1 MKKILVTGLLSIG
14 IFFQLSAQTT
24 FSVQGGVNLMKLKT
38 TISGLSLA
46 FNSEASLNAGL
57 IADFEGSGTFNVRSG
72 LLYNSYASSVSMDDD
87 KNTQYVNYLSIPLLG
102 RLKLSDKLY
111 GFAGPQFSYLMSAKS
126 KFQNGDSE
134 DTKNE
139 LESINFSGLFGA
151 EYQFSEKLRLGISY
165 TAGINRVN
173 KETQITEGLDIG
185 STKSRFNGFNFNIGF
200 SF

>member
-14 IFFQLSAQTT
+14 LFFQLSAQTK
-24 FSVQGGVNLMKLKT
+24 FSFQGGVNLMKLKT

-57 IADFEGSGTFNVRSG
+57 IADFQGSGTFNVRSG
-72 LLYNSYASSVSMDDD
+72 LLYNSYASSVSFDGD
-87 KNTQYVNYLSIPLLG
+87 KNTLYANYLSLPLLG

-126 KFQNGDSE
+126 KFDNGDSE
-134 DTKNE
+134 DTKSE
-139 LESINFSGLFGA
+139 MESINFSGLFGA
-151 EYQFSEKLRLGISY
+151 EYQFSDKLRLGVSY
-165 TAGINRVN
+165 TAGLNRVN
-173 KETQITEGLDIG
+173 KETEMIEGLDAG
-185 STKSRFNGFNFNIGF
+185 SGKARFNGLNLNIGF

>member
-1 MKKILVTGLLSIG
+1 MKKIIVTGLLSIG
-14 IFFQLSAQTT
+14 IFFQLSAQTK

>member
-14 IFFQLSAQTT
+14 IFFQLSAQTK

-38 TISGLSLA
+38 TISGLSLT

-57 IADFEGSGTFNVRSG
+57 IADFEGSGTFNLRSG
-72 LLYNSYASSVSMDDD
+72 LLYNSYASSVSMGGE

-111 GFAGPQFSYLMSAKS
+111 GFAGPQLSYLMSAKS

-151 EYQFSEKLRLGISY
+151 EYQFSEKLRLGMSY
-165 TAGINRVN
+165 TAGLSRVN
-173 KETQITEGLDIG
+173 KETEMAEGLDLG
-185 STKSRFNGFNFNIGF
+185 SGKVRFNGFNFNIGF

>member
-14 IFFQLSAQTT
+14 LFFQLSAQTK
-24 FSVQGGVNLMKLKT
+24 FSFQGGVNLMKLKT

-57 IADFEGSGTFNVRSG
+57 IADFQGSGIFNVRSG
-72 LLYNSYASSVSMDDD
+72 LLYNSYASSVSMDGD
-87 KNTQYVNYLSIPLLG
+87 KITQFVNYLSIPLLG
-102 RLKLSDKLY
+102 RLKISDKLY
-111 GFAGPQFSYLMSAKS
+111 GFAGPQFSYLMSAKA
-126 KFQNGDSE
+126 KFNNGDSE

-165 TAGINRVN
+165 TAGLSRVN
-173 KETQITEGLDIG
+173 KETQITEGLEFG
-185 STKSRFNGFNFNIGF
+185 STKARFNGFNFNIGF

>member
-1 MKKILVTGLLSIG
+1 
-14 IFFQLSAQTT
+14 
-24 FSVQGGVNLMKLKT
+24 MKLKT
-38 TISGLSLA
+38 TISGLSLT

-57 IADFEGSGTFNVRSG
+57 IADFEGSGTFNLRSG
-72 LLYNSYASSVSMDDD
+72 LLYNSYASSVSMGGE

-111 GFAGPQFSYLMSAKS
+111 GFAGPQLSYLMSAKS

-151 EYQFSEKLRLGISY
+151 EYQFSEKLRLGMSY
-165 TAGINRVN
+165 TAGLSRVN
-173 KETQITEGLDIG
+173 KETEMAEGLDLG
-185 STKSRFNGFNFNIGF
+185 SGKVRFNGFNFNIGF

>member
-14 IFFQLSAQTT
+14 LFFQLSAQTK
-24 FSVQGGVNLMKLKT
+24 FSFQGGVNLMKLKT

-57 IADFEGSGTFNVRSG
+57 IADFQGSGTFNVRSG
-72 LLYNSYASSVSMDDD
+72 LLYNSYASSLSMGGD

-102 RLKLSDKLY
+102 RLKISDKLY
-111 GFAGPQFSYLMSAKS
+111 GFAGPQFSYLMSAKA
-126 KFQNGDSE
+126 KFDNGDSE

-151 EYQFSEKLRLGISY
+151 EYQFSDKFRLGVSY
-165 TAGINRVN
+165 TAGLSKVN
-173 KETQITEGLDIG
+173 KETEMTEGLDAG
-185 STKSRFNGFNFNIGF
+185 SAKSSFNGFNFNIGF

>member
-14 IFFQLSAQTT
+14 LFFHLSAQTT

-38 TISGLSLA
+38 TVSGLSLT

-72 LLYNSYASSVSMDDD
+72 LLYNSYASSVSMDGD

-102 RLKLSDKLY
+102 RLKLSDKFY

-126 KFQNGDSE
+126 KFKNGDSE

-165 TAGINRVN
+165 TAGLSRVN
-173 KETQITEGLDIG
+173 KETEMNEGLDIG
-185 STKSRFNGFNFNIGF
+185 STKARFNGFNFNIGF